1 MRILIGITAGI
12 SAYKIPLLIRKFIK
26 EGCEVRCIM
35 TPDSKDFVSPL
46 VISTLSKNP
55 VGIEFW
61 NKETGSWNNHVE
73 YGEWADVFLIAPC
86 TANTLHKL
94 AQGACDNLLLATY
107 LSMRHNTII
116 SPAMDLEMYQHPT
129 VKRNIEQVLTDGVHV
144 IPPDHGELAS
154 GLSGEGRLPE
164 PETLYHE
171 VMAHLA
177 PKKDFLNIKVL
188 VTAGPT
194 YEAIDPVRFI
204 GNHSS
209 GKMGFAIAE
218 NFAARGAEVTLITG
232 PTSQTSSHERIQ
244 CVKVTSAL
252 EMFDAVKNH
261 WGESQIGV
269 FAAAVADYRPVQI
282 AEEKIKKTSE
292 DLNIEL
298 IKNPDI
304 LSWAGSNKSTKQRT
318 IGFALETNNAD
329 QHAIEKLARKNADAI
344 VLNVMEENEKCFNSD
359 TNKVRIF
366 DVNGLALELPV
377 ASKTKI
383 AQGII
388 DFITTIRV

>member
-12 SAYKIPLLIRKFIK
+12 SAYKIPLLIRKFIR

-35 TPDSKDFVSPL
+35 TPDSTDFISPL

-61 NKETGSWNNHVE
+61 SKETGSWNNHVA

-86 TANTLHKL
+86 TANTLNKL
-94 AQGACDNLLLATY
+94 AQGACDNLLMATY

-129 VKRNIEQVLTDGVHV
+129 VKRNIEQVLADGVRV

-171 VMAHLA
+171 VMAHLT
-177 PKKDFLNIKVL
+177 PQKDYLNIKVM

-218 NFAARGAEVTLITG
+218 NFASRGAWVTLITG
-232 PTSQTSSHERIQ
+232 PTTLESSHERIH

-252 EMFDAVKNH
+252 EMFDAVKTH
-261 WGESQIGV
+261 WDETEIGV
-269 FAAAVADYRPVQI
+269 FAAAVADYRPAQI

-292 DLNIEL
+292 DLSIEL

-304 LSWAGSNKSTKQRT
+304 LSWAGLNKSSKQRT
-318 IGFALETNNAD
+318 IGFALETNDAD
-329 QHAIEKLARKNADAI
+329 QNARGKLARKNADAI
-344 VLNVMEENEKCFNSD
+344 VLNVLEENEKCFNSD

-377 ASKTKI
+377 ASKTTI

>member
-61 NKETGSWNNHVE
+61 NKETGSWNNHVA

-129 VKRNIEQVLTDGVHV
+129 VKRNIEQVLADGVHV

-177 PKKDFLNIKVL
+177 PQKDFLNIKVL

-232 PTSQTSSHERIQ
+232 PTSQTSSHERIH
-244 CVKVTSAL
+244 CVTITTAL

-261 WGESQIGV
+261 WGENQIGV
-269 FAAAVADYRPVQI
+269 YAAAVADYRPVQI

-292 DLNIEL
+292 DLNIEI

-304 LSWAGSNKSTKQRT
+304 LSWAGLNKSTKQRT

-329 QHAIEKLARKNADAI
+329 QNASEKLVRKNADVI

>member
-1 MRILIGITAGI
+1 MDRRITFWGI
-12 SAYKIPLLIRKFIK
+12 
-26 EGCEVRCIM
+26 
-35 TPDSKDFVSPL
+35 
-46 VISTLSKNP
+46 
-55 VGIEFW
+55 
-61 NKETGSWNNHVE
+61 

-86 TANTLHKL
+86 TANTLNKL
-94 AQGACDNLLLATY
+94 AQGACDNLLMATF
-107 LSMRHNTII
+107 LSMRNKTII
-116 SPAMDLEMYQHPT
+116 APAMDLEMYQHPS
-129 VKRNIEQVLTDGVHV
+129 VKRNIEQVLQDGVLV

-171 VMAHLA
+171 VMSYLA
-177 PKKDFLNIKVL
+177 PTHDFLNVRVL

-194 YEAIDPVRFI
+194 YEAMDPVRFI

-218 NFAARGAEVTLITG
+218 NFAARGAVVTLVTG
-232 PTSQTSSHERIQ
+232 PTKLESTHERIH

-261 WGESQIGV
+261 WSESQIGV

-292 DLNIEL
+292 DLKIEL

-318 IGFALETNNAD
+318 IGFALETKNAD
-329 QHAIEKLARKNADAI
+329 EHATEKLARKNADAI
-344 VLNVMEENEKCFNSD
+344 VLNVLEENEKCFNSD

-366 DVNGLALELPV
+366 DVKGLALELPL

>member
-61 NKETGSWNNHVE
+61 NKETGSWNNHVA

-94 AQGACDNLLLATY
+94 AQGTCDNLLLATY

-164 PETLYHE
+164 PETLYRE

-177 PKKDFLNIKVL
+177 PQKDFLNIKVL

-232 PTSQTSSHERIQ
+232 PTAQISTHERIH

-252 EMFDAVKNH
+252 EMFGAVKNH
-261 WGESQIGV
+261 WGENQIGV

-329 QHAIEKLARKNADAI
+329 QHATEKLARKNADAI

>member
-383 AQGII
+383 AQRII

>member
-35 TPDSKDFVSPL
+35 TPDSTDFVSPL

-61 NKETGSWNNHVE
+61 NKETGSWNNHVA

-86 TANTLHKL
+86 TANTLNKL
-94 AQGACDNLLLATY
+94 AQGACDNLLMATY
-107 LSMRHNTII
+107 LSMRHNTMI

-129 VKRNIEQVLTDGVHV
+129 VKRNIEQVLADGVRV

-177 PKKDFLNIKVL
+177 PQKDYLNIKVM

-218 NFAARGAEVTLITG
+218 NFASRGALVTLITG
-232 PTSQTSSHERIQ
+232 PTTLESSHERIH

-252 EMFDAVKNH
+252 EMFDAVKTH
-261 WGESQIGV
+261 WDETEIGV
-269 FAAAVADYRPVQI
+269 FAAAVADYRPTQI

-292 DLNIEL
+292 DLRIEL

-304 LSWAGSNKSTKQRT
+304 LSWAGLNKSSKQRT
-318 IGFALETNNAD
+318 IGFALETNDAD
-329 QHAIEKLARKNADAI
+329 QNARGKLARKNADAI
-344 VLNVMEENEKCFNSD
+344 VLNVLEENEKCFNSD

>member
-26 EGCEVRCIM
+26 EGAEVRCIM
-35 TPDSKDFVSPL
+35 TPDARDFVSPL
-46 VISTLSKNP
+46 VVSTLSKNP

-61 NKETGSWNNHVE
+61 DKESGLWNNHVA

-86 TANTLHKL
+86 TANTLNKL
-94 AQGACDNLLLATY
+94 AQGACDNLLMATF
-107 LSMRHNTII
+107 LSMRNKTII
-116 SPAMDLEMYQHPT
+116 APAMDLEMYQHPS
-129 VKRNIEQVLTDGVHV
+129 VKRNIEQVLQDGVLV

-171 VMAHLA
+171 VMSYLA
-177 PKKDFLNIKVL
+177 PIHDFLNVRVL

-218 NFAARGAEVTLITG
+218 NFAARGAVVTLVTG
-232 PTSQTSSHERIQ
+232 PTKLENTHERIHT
-244 CVKVTSAL
+244 VHVTSTYEL
-252 EMFDAVKNH
+252 FEAVSSR
-261 WGESQIGV
+261 WEEIQIGV
-269 FAAAVADYRPVQI
+269 FSAAVADYRPAQQ
-282 AEEKIKKTSE
+282 ATEKIKKSSE
-292 DLNIEL
+292 GLSIEL

-304 LSWAGSNKSTKQRT
+304 LAWAGLHKSEGQLT

-329 QHAIEKLARKNADAI
+329 EHAFEKLTRKQSDAI
-344 VLNVMEENEKCFNSD
+344 VLNVLEENEKCFNSD

-366 DVNGLALELPV
+366 DVKGLACELPL

>member
-61 NKETGSWNNHVE
+61 NKETGSWNNHVA

-107 LSMRHNTII
+107 LSMRHITII

-129 VKRNIEQVLTDGVHV
+129 VKRNIEQVLLDGVHV

-177 PKKDFLNIKVL
+177 PKKDFL
-188 VTAGPT
+188 
-194 YEAIDPVRFI
+194 
-204 GNHSS
+204 
-209 GKMGFAIAE
+209 
-218 NFAARGAEVTLITG
+218 TLIA
-232 PTSQTSSHERIQ
+232 PPFFS
-244 CVKVTSAL
+244 
-252 EMFDAVKNH
+252 
-261 WGESQIGV
+261 
-269 FAAAVADYRPVQI
+269 
-282 AEEKIKKTSE
+282 
-292 DLNIEL
+292 
-298 IKNPDI
+298 
-304 LSWAGSNKSTKQRT
+304 
-318 IGFALETNNAD
+318 
-329 QHAIEKLARKNADAI
+329 
-344 VLNVMEENEKCFNSD
+344 
-359 TNKVRIF
+359 
-366 DVNGLALELPV
+366 
-377 ASKTKI
+377 
-383 AQGII
+383 
-388 DFITTIRV
+388 

>member
-35 TPDSKDFVSPL
+35 TPDSTDFVSPL

-61 NKETGSWNNHVE
+61 NKETGSWNNHVA

-86 TANTLHKL
+86 TANTLNKL
-94 AQGACDNLLLATY
+94 AQGACDNLLMATY

-129 VKRNIEQVLTDGVHV
+129 VKRNIEQVLADGVRV

-177 PKKDFLNIKVL
+177 PQKDYLNIKVM

-218 NFAARGAEVTLITG
+218 NFASRGAWVTLITG
-232 PTSQTSSHERIQ
+232 PTTLESSHERIH

-252 EMFDAVKNH
+252 EMFHAVKTH
-261 WGESQIGV
+261 WDETEIGV
-269 FAAAVADYRPVQI
+269 FAAAVADYRPTQI

-292 DLNIEL
+292 DLSIEL

-304 LSWAGSNKSTKQRT
+304 LSWAGLNKSSKQRT
-318 IGFALETNNAD
+318 IGFALETNDAD
-329 QHAIEKLARKNADAI
+329 QNAKGKLARKNADAI
-344 VLNVMEENEKCFNSD
+344 VLNVLEENEKCFNSD

>member
-26 EGCEVRCIM
+26 EGAEVRCIM
-35 TPDSKDFVSPL
+35 TPDARDFVSPL
-46 VISTLSKNP
+46 VVSTLSKNP

-61 NKETGSWNNHVE
+61 DKESGLWNNHVT

-86 TANTLHKL
+86 TANTLSKL
-94 AQGACDNLLLATY
+94 AKGACDNLLMATY
-107 LSMRHNTII
+107 LSMRNKTII

-129 VKRNIEQVLTDGVHV
+129 VKRNIEQVTADGVLV

-171 VMAHLA
+171 VMSYLA
-177 PKKDFLNIKVL
+177 PKHDFLNVRVM

-218 NFAARGAEVTLITG
+218 NFAARGALVTLITG
-232 PTSQTSSHERIQ
+232 PTRLESTHERINT
-244 CVKVTSAL
+244 VHVTSAN
-252 EMFDAVKNH
+252 EMFDAVSSR
-261 WGESQIGV
+261 WEEIQVGV
-269 FAAAVADYRPVQI
+269 FSAAVADYRPAQP
-282 AEEKIKKTSE
+282 AQEKIKKSS
-292 DLNIEL
+292 DGLSIEL

-304 LSWAGSNKSTKQRT
+304 LAWAGLHKSEGQLT
-318 IGFALETNNAD
+318 IGFALETNNAEQNAVD
-329 QHAIEKLARKNADAI
+329 KLIRKHADAI
-344 VLNVMEENEKCFNSD
+344 VLNVLEENEKCFNSD

-366 DVNGLALELPV
+366 DVKGLALELPL

-388 DFITTIRV
+388 DFITTKRV

>member
-1 MRILIGITAGI
+1 MRE
-12 SAYKIPLLIRKFIK
+12 K
-26 EGCEVRCIM
+26 
-35 TPDSKDFVSPL
+35 
-46 VISTLSKNP
+46 
-55 VGIEFW
+55 
-61 NKETGSWNNHVE
+61 
-73 YGEWADVFLIAPC
+73 
-86 TANTLHKL
+86 
-94 AQGACDNLLLATY
+94 
-107 LSMRHNTII
+107 TII

-129 VKRNIEQVLTDGVHV
+129 VKRNIEQVIADGVLV

-164 PETLYHE
+164 PETIYNE
-171 VMAHLA
+171 VMSYLA
-177 PKKDFLNIKVL
+177 PKLDFLNVRVL

-218 NFAARGAEVTLITG
+218 NFAARGALVTLITG
-232 PTSQTSSHERIQ
+232 PTALKSSHERID
-244 CVKVTSAL
+244 CVHVTSAS
-252 EMFDAVKNH
+252 EMFDAVSSR
-261 WGESQIGV
+261 WPEIEIGV
-269 FAAAVADYRPVQI
+269 FSAAVADYRPAQR
-282 AEEKIKKTSE
+282 ATEKIKKSNEGLT
-292 DLNIEL
+292 IEL

-304 LSWAGSNKSTKQRT
+304 LAWAGLHKSQGQLTV
-318 IGFALETNNAD
+318 GFALETNNAEQNALD
-329 QHAIEKLARKNADAI
+329 KLTRKHADAI
-344 VLNVMEENEKCFNSD
+344 VLNVLEENEKCFNSD

-366 DVNGLALELPV
+366 DVKGVALELSL

>member
-26 EGCEVRCIM
+26 EGAEVRCKM
-35 TPDSKDFVSPL
+35 TPDARDFVSPL
-46 VISTLSKNP
+46 VVSTLSKNP

-61 NKETGSWNNHVE
+61 DKESGLWNNHVA

-86 TANTLHKL
+86 TANTLNKL
-94 AQGACDNLLLATY
+94 AQGACDNLLMATF
-107 LSMRHNTII
+107 LSMRNKTII
-116 SPAMDLEMYQHPT
+116 APAMDLEMYQHPS
-129 VKRNIEQVLTDGVHV
+129 VKRNIEQVLQDGVLV

-171 VMAHLA
+171 VMSYLA
-177 PKKDFLNIKVL
+177 PTHDFLNVRVL

-194 YEAIDPVRFI
+194 YEAMDPVRFI

-218 NFAARGAEVTLITG
+218 NFAARGAVVTLVTG
-232 PTSQTSSHERIQ
+232 PTKLESTHERIHT
-244 CVKVTSAL
+244 VHVTSAN
-252 EMFDAVKNH
+252 EMFEAVSSR
-261 WGESQIGV
+261 WEEIQIGV
-269 FAAAVADYRPVQI
+269 FSAAVADYRPAQQ
-282 AEEKIKKTSE
+282 ATEKIKKSSE
-292 DLNIEL
+292 GLSIEL

-304 LSWAGSNKSTKQRT
+304 LAWAGLHKSEGQLT

-329 QHAIEKLARKNADAI
+329 EHAFEKLTRKQADAI
-344 VLNVMEENEKCFNSD
+344 VLNVLEENEKCFNSD

-366 DVNGLALELPV
+366 DVKGLACELPL

-388 DFITTIRV
+388 DFITTIHV

>member
-26 EGCEVRCIM
+26 EGAEVRCIM
-35 TPDSKDFVSPL
+35 TPDARDFVSPL
-46 VISTLSKNP
+46 VVSTLSKNP

-61 NKETGSWNNHVE
+61 DKESGLWNNHVA
-73 YGEWADVFLIAPC
+73 YGEWADVLLIAPC
-86 TANTLHKL
+86 TANTLNKL
-94 AQGACDNLLLATY
+94 AQGACDNLLMATF
-107 LSMRHNTII
+107 LSMRNKTII
-116 SPAMDLEMYQHPT
+116 APAMDLEMYQHPS
-129 VKRNIEQVLTDGVHV
+129 VKRNIEQVLQDGVLV

-171 VMAHLA
+171 VMSYLTPIH
-177 PKKDFLNIKVL
+177 DFLNVRVL

-218 NFAARGAEVTLITG
+218 NFAARGAVVTLVTG
-232 PTSQTSSHERIQ
+232 PTKLESTHERIHT
-244 CVKVTSAL
+244 VHVTSAN
-252 EMFDAVKNH
+252 EMFEAVSSR
-261 WGESQIGV
+261 WEEIQIGV
-269 FAAAVADYRPVQI
+269 FSAAVADYRPAHQ
-282 AEEKIKKTSE
+282 ATEKIKKSSE
-292 DLNIEL
+292 GLSIDL

-304 LSWAGSNKSTKQRT
+304 LAWAGLHKSEGQLT

-329 QHAIEKLARKNADAI
+329 EHAFEKLTRKQADAI
-344 VLNVMEENEKCFNSD
+344 VLNVLEENEKCFNSD

-366 DVNGLALELPV
+366 DVKGLACELPL

>member
-61 NKETGSWNNHVE
+61 NKETGSWTNHVA

-86 TANTLHKL
+86 TANTLRKL

-129 VKRNIEQVLTDGVHV
+129 VKRNIEQVLLDGVHV

-164 PETLYHE
+164 PETLYRE

-218 NFAARGAEVTLITG
+218 NFASRGAEVTLITG
-232 PTSQTSSHERIQ
+232 PTAQTSSHERIH

-252 EMFDAVKNH
+252 EMFDTVKNH

>member
-1 MRILIGITAGI
+1 
-12 SAYKIPLLIRKFIK
+12 
-26 EGCEVRCIM
+26 M

-61 NKETGSWNNHVE
+61 NKETGSWNNHVA

-107 LSMRHNTII
+107 LSMRHITII

-129 VKRNIEQVLTDGVHV
+129 VKRNIEQVLLDGVHV

-177 PKKDFLNIKVL
+177 PNKDFLNIKVL

-218 NFAARGAEVTLITG
+218 NFASRGAEVTLITG
-232 PTSQTSSHERIQ
+232 PTAQISSHERIQ

-292 DLNIEL
+292 DLTIEL

-304 LSWAGSNKSTKQRT
+304 LSWAGLNKSTKQRT

-329 QHAIEKLARKNADAI
+329 QHATEKLARKNADAI

>member
-12 SAYKIPLLIRKFIK
+12 SAYKIPFLIRKFIK
-26 EGCEVRCIM
+26 EGAEVRCIM
-35 TPDSKDFVSPL
+35 TPDARDFLSPL
-46 VISTLSKNP
+46 VVSTLSKNP

-61 NKETGSWNNHVE
+61 NKESGVWDNHVA

-94 AQGACDNLLLATY
+94 AHGACDNLLLATF
-107 LSMRHNTII
+107 LSMREKTII

-129 VKRNIEQVLTDGVHV
+129 VKRNIEQVIADGVLV
-144 IPPDHGELAS
+144 IPPDYGELAS

-164 PETLYHE
+164 PETIYNE
-171 VMAHLA
+171 VMSYLA
-177 PKKDFLNIKVL
+177 PKHDFLNVRVL

-218 NFAARGAEVTLITG
+218 NFAERGALVTLITG
-232 PTSQTSSHERIQ
+232 PTALKSSHERIH
-244 CVKVTSAL
+244 CVHVTSAS
-252 EMFDAVKNH
+252 EMFDAVTSR
-261 WGESQIGV
+261 WPEIEIGV
-269 FAAAVADYRPVQI
+269 FSAAVADYRPAQR
-282 AEEKIKKTSE
+282 ATQKIKKSSE
-292 DLNIEL
+292 GLTIEL

-304 LSWAGSNKSTKQRT
+304 LAWAGLHKSQGQLTV
-318 IGFALETNNAD
+318 GFALETNNAE
-329 QHAIEKLARKNADAI
+329 QHALDKLTRKHADAI
-344 VLNVMEENEKCFNSD
+344 VLNVLEENEKCFNSD

-366 DVNGLALELPV
+366 DVKGVVLELSL

>member
-1 MRILIGITAGI
+1 MR
-12 SAYKIPLLIRKFIK
+12 
-26 EGCEVRCIM
+26 
-35 TPDSKDFVSPL
+35 
-46 VISTLSKNP
+46 
-55 VGIEFW
+55 
-61 NKETGSWNNHVE
+61 NK
-73 YGEWADVFLIAPC
+73 
-86 TANTLHKL
+86 
-94 AQGACDNLLLATY
+94 
-107 LSMRHNTII
+107 TII
-116 SPAMDLEMYQHPT
+116 APAMDLEMYQHPS
-129 VKRNIEQVLTDGVHV
+129 VKRNIEQVLQDGVLV

-171 VMAHLA
+171 VMSYLTPIH
-177 PKKDFLNIKVL
+177 DFLNVRVL

-218 NFAARGAEVTLITG
+218 NFAARGAVVTLVTG
-232 PTSQTSSHERIQ
+232 PTKLESTHERIHT
-244 CVKVTSAL
+244 VHVTSAN
-252 EMFDAVKNH
+252 EMFEAVSSH
-261 WGESQIGV
+261 WEEIQIGV
-269 FAAAVADYRPVQI
+269 FSAAVADYRPAHQ
-282 AEEKIKKTSE
+282 ATEKIKKSSE
-292 DLNIEL
+292 GLSIDL

-304 LSWAGSNKSTKQRT
+304 LAWAGLHKSEGQLT

-329 QHAIEKLARKNADAI
+329 EHAFEKLTRKQADAI
-344 VLNVMEENEKCFNSD
+344 VLNVLEENEKCFNSD

-366 DVNGLALELPV
+366 DVKGLACELPL

>member
-1 MRILIGITAGI
+1 
-12 SAYKIPLLIRKFIK
+12 
-26 EGCEVRCIM
+26 
-35 TPDSKDFVSPL
+35 
-46 VISTLSKNP
+46 
-55 VGIEFW
+55 
-61 NKETGSWNNHVE
+61 
-73 YGEWADVFLIAPC
+73 
-86 TANTLHKL
+86 
-94 AQGACDNLLLATY
+94 
-107 LSMRHNTII
+107 
-116 SPAMDLEMYQHPT
+116 
-129 VKRNIEQVLTDGVHV
+129 
-144 IPPDHGELAS
+144 
-154 GLSGEGRLPE
+154 
-164 PETLYHE
+164 
-171 VMAHLA
+171 
-177 PKKDFLNIKVL
+177 
-188 VTAGPT
+188 
-194 YEAIDPVRFI
+194 
-204 GNHSS
+204 
-209 GKMGFAIAE
+209 
-218 NFAARGAEVTLITG
+218 
-232 PTSQTSSHERIQ
+232 
-244 CVKVTSAL
+244 
-252 EMFDAVKNH
+252 MFDAVKNH

-377 ASKTKI
+377 ASKPKI